1 MKPSKMTAVQSTMRE
16 VWVKAL
22 RERTLTIRFA
32 REGEAR
38 QIRTL
43 LYSLRKSVQMGSWAD
58 DAELCEAVDNCVI
71 RCEWMTTQAKRERA
85 TATAGGETFPF
96 HLTLEHA
103 SLNSMFQSVFAA
115 LGQDAGST
123 PEQSSAAASA
133 RRVQQ
138 LIEEAEAEPEVAD
151 AGDGGDAF
159 LTSPVAVGEAA
170 KNPYF

>member
-1 MKPSKMTAVQSTMRE
+1 MKPTKMTAVQSTMRE

-58 DAELCEAVDNCVI
+58 DVELCEAVDNCVI

-85 TATAGGETFPF
+85 TGGGEAFPF

-115 LGQDAGST
+115 LGQDAGCT

-138 LIEEAEAEPEVAD
+138 LIEEAEAEPETAGGD
-151 AGDGGDAF
+151 AGGDAF

>member
-1 MKPSKMTAVQSTMRE
+1 MKPTKMTAVQSTMRE

-22 RERTLTIRFA
+22 RERILTIRFA

-58 DAELCEAVDNCVI
+58 DVELCEAVDNCVI

-85 TATAGGETFPF
+85 SASGGAEDAFPF

-138 LIEEAEAEPEVAD
+138 LIEEAEAEPEAAD
-151 AGDGGDAF
+151 ADADAF

>member
-1 MKPSKMTAVQSTMRE
+1 MKPTKMTAVQSTMRE

-22 RERTLTIRFA
+22 RERSLTIRFA

-85 TATAGGETFPF
+85 SAGGVEAFPF

-115 LGQDAGST
+115 LGQDAGCT
-123 PEQSSAAASA
+123 PEESSAAASA

-138 LIEEAEAEPEVAD
+138 LIEEAEAEPEVA
-151 AGDGGDAF
+151 GGGADAF
-159 LTSPVAVGEAA
+159 LTSPVAVGDAA